1 MALCFLGCG
10 LFMIIVGNYCPDKYN
25 MKDISSQGMLK
36 AGLSNLAEASKTG
49 AVLAFEN
56 REGLLEMG
64 EKVHKKI
71 NKDEALL

>member
-1 MALCFLGCG
+1 
-10 LFMIIVGNYCPDKYN
+10 
-25 MKDISSQGMLK
+25 MLK
-36 AGLSNLAEASKTG
+36 AGISNLAEASKTG

-71 NKDEALL
+71 NKDTALI